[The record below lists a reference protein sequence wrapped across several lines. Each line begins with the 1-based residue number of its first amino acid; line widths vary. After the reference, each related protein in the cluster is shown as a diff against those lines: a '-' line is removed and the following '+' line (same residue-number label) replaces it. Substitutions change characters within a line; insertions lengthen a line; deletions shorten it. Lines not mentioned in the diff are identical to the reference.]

1 MPTRP
6 QIIAVQKA
14 KRAVGLNDA
23 QYRTLLRNVA
33 GCESSKDLDNRSLED
48 VMAVLEDMG
57 AQQHPA
63 GPTYWR
69 NKVRRRNAV
78 GGERMVHKIHA
89 LARAIPHP
97 PAGLCLRMSGRR
109 TDQSEQ
115 LTPVE
120 AYKVIEALKAI
131 FDRRSKADRPPAE
144 GPSNLAADADEVPF

>member
-6 QIIAVQKA
+6 QIIVVQQA

-33 GCESSKDLDNRSLED
+33 GVESSKLLDNRSLED
-48 VMAVLEDMG
+48 VMAVLEDLG
-57 AQQHPA
+57 ARDHPG

-109 TDQSEQ
+109 TDQPEQ

-120 AYKVIEALKAI
+120 AKVIEALKAI
-131 FDRRSKADRPPAE
+131 LDRRSTADQPPVD
-144 GPSNLAADADEVPF
+144 GPSDAVDEVPF